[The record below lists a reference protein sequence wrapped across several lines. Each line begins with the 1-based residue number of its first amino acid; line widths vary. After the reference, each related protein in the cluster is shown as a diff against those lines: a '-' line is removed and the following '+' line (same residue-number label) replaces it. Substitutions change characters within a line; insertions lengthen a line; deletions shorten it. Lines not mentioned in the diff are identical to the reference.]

1 MLYLAG
7 MTVVT
12 FAALAGAYWLVFK
25 GIRKRTKMKLGVA
38 AAGFLISA
46 SPVLYALYDEA
57 VTDYVDANI
66 GLGLAFMTTWALTLL
81 SALAGAVLRGRKRE

>member
-7 MTVVT
+7 MTAVT
-12 FAALAGAYWLVFK
+12 FAALAGAYWLVLK
-25 GIRKRTKMKLGVA
+25 SIRKKTKVKLALVI
-38 AAGFLISA
+38 AGFLISA

-57 VTDYVDANI
+57 VTVYEDANI
-66 GLGLAFMTTWALTLL
+66 GLGLAYMTTWSLTLL